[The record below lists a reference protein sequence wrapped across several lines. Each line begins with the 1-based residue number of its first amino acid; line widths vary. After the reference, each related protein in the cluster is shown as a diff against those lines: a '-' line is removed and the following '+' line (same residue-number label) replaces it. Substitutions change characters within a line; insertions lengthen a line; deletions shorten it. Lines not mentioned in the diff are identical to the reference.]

1 MDKQTFEQQLTKLKK
16 EHGLFKRYL
25 GLMISANVV
34 LVLTLAYNT
43 NRERIVFTPVMAP
56 EYKMMISNNTASPE
70 YLNLLS
76 RNILSLLL
84 NITPNNVQAQQN
96 ELMTMVD
103 SKYRDE
109 LQAKLIDI
117 ATQVKG
123 NNLSQNFYVQTIKII
138 NSPNVIFVTGTL
150 NQYIDKNISSSKRQ
164 NYKLTVIINNYIPKI
179 TGIEQL
185 ADNDPQMKEL
195 R

>member
-1 MDKQTFEQQLTKLKK
+1 MDKLTFEQQLTKLKNNYQT
-16 EHGLFKRYL
+16 FKRYL
-25 GLMISANVV
+25 GGMILANVV
-34 LVLTLAYNT
+34 LALGLVYSIFH
-43 NRERIVFTPVMAP
+43 ERIVMSPFMSP
-56 EYKMMISNNTASPE
+56 EYKMMVSNSKASPE

-76 RNILSLLL
+76 RNVLDLLL
-84 NITPNNVQAQQN
+84 NITPNNVQAQQS

-109 LQAKLIDI
+109 LQSKFIDI
-117 ATQVKG
+117 GTQVKS

-138 NSPNVIFVTGTL
+138 NKPNVVFVTGTL
-150 NQYIDKNISSSKRQ
+150 NQYIDKNVSSSTRQ
-164 NYKLTVIINNYIPKI
+164 NYKLTFIINNYIPKI
-179 TGIEQL
+179 AGVEQL

>member
-16 EHGLFKRYL
+16 DHGLFKRYL

-34 LVLTLAYNT
+34 LVLTLAYNI

-56 EYKMMISNNTASPE
+56 EFKMMISNNKASPE

-76 RNILSLLL
+76 RNILDLLL

-164 NYKLTVIINNYIPKI
+164 NVKTTNLRLSSITTSLKL
-179 TGIEQL
+179 Q
-185 ADNDPQMKEL
+185 EL
-195 R
+195 SNWQIMIHK